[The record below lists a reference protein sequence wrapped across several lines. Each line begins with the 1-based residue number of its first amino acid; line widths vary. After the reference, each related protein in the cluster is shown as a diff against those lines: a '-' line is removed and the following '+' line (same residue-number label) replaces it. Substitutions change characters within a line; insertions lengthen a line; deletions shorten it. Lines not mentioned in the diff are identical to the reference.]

1 MEKKALTTSMKNS
14 ISDVLE
20 TMFFLPLDFT
30 ESLSTA
36 ELWNETED
44 QMMAARLDFDGTCSG
59 YCVFYIP
66 RRLAVSITAD
76 FMGKDEEDVSDD
88 QVSGTVTEITNMI
101 TGNTFSL
108 YDTESVVNLGVPELV
123 SFSDYQKGL
132 PETSGEFFIV
142 IETLE
147 DRLAY
152 QMIIAS

>member
-1 MEKKALTTSMKNS
+1 MEKEALTTSMKNS
-14 ISDVLE
+14 ISNVLE

-44 QMMAARLDFDGTCSG
+44 QIMAARLNFDGTYSG

-76 FMGKDEEDVSDD
+76 FMGKDEESVSDD

-108 YDTESVVNLGVPELV
+108 YDTHSVINLDVPELV
-123 SFSDYQKGL
+123 PFSDYRKGF
-132 PETSGEFFIV
+132 PEMSDELFLV

-152 QMIIAS
+152 QMIIAP